1 MRVRSESA
9 LDLPMT
15 ARETTHN
22 YDMPARSVNRGAE
35 KKDEKAP

>member
-15 ARETTHN
+15 AGETTIR
-22 YDMPARSVNRGAE
+22 YGMPARSVSRGAE